1 MAKKLMNAKRKATT
15 ESNGEVSRPVSDTHQ
30 KFMEANLKRRQAEL
44 EKDPDG
50 SQSGVDDVSAPGLDE
65 VESESTSAK
74 GKVERRKIRLPEPQV
89 KQAERPILDED
100 CSKPAYLSKKKP
112 TFHETHTRVTTYL
125 ENALDHKLKQLK
137 MEAGISVTTV
147 INAALKE
154 HFEKYN
160 L

>member
-1 MAKKLMNAKRKATT
+1 MAKKLMKAKRKVTL
-15 ESNGEVSRPVSDTHQ
+15 ESTGEVTRPMSDTHQ
-30 KFMEANLKRRQAEL
+30 KFMEANLKRRQTEL
-44 EKDPDG
+44 EKNPDG
-50 SQSGVDDVSAPGLDE
+50 LQAGVDDAPAPNIAE
-65 VESESTSAK
+65 VESESTSTQV
-74 GKVERRKIRLPEPQV
+74 KVERRKIRLPEP
-89 KQAERPILDED
+89 KEESELRSIPDKES
-100 CSKPAYLSKKKP
+100 SKPAYLSKKKP

-137 MEAGISVTTV
+137 KEAGISVTTI